1 MTVLKKFPVI
11 DMHEDIGYY
20 YATGGHD
27 GLTMADFSED
37 VAGRHGDIPKY
48 RKARVRVVF
57 SAVFPLMPAFNP
69 ELSRIIWSG
78 YHQKPLL
85 YVNYPRAVKLNIL
98 EQVKIYHRLFK
109 TYPEIKPVSEP
120 GDIDRLLESRDV
132 GFLISLEGADGLDEP
147 GDLELLYRLGV
158 RSLQMTWNYDTKY
171 ASSCMSRK
179 DYGLTGLGEALVD
192 EANRLGVI
200 LDISHVGEKASLE
213 IIEASKLP
221 VIASHANVKTVKKHV
236 RNLSDEVLEA
246 LASKGGVVG
255 FTVIPSM
262 ISEKPCLED
271 LVEHILYVCQHYG
284 SELLGLGTDYFGLIG
299 VKPPKGL
306 EDVSKLDGLW
316 EALMDRGL
324 NESDVEA
331 MAYGNALRVLKA
343 HENRWRRLKP

>member
-1 MTVLKKFPVI
+1 MEGFPVI
-11 DMHEDIGYY
+11 DMHEDVSYY
-20 YATGGHD
+20 YTTGGHD
-27 GLTMADFSED
+27 GLPMADFSED
-37 VAGRHGDIPKY
+37 AEGRHADIPKY
-48 RKARVRVVF
+48 RRARVRVVF
-57 SAVFPLMPAFNP
+57 SSVFPLMPAFNP
-69 ELSRIIWSG
+69 MLSQVVWSG
-78 YHQKPLL
+78 YLQKPLP

-98 EQVKIYHRLFK
+98 EQVKVYHRLFK
-109 TYPEIKPVSEP
+109 AYPEVQPVSEP
-120 GDIDRLLESRDV
+120 GDVDRVFESGDV
-132 GFLISLEGADGLDEP
+132 GFLISLEGTDGLDEP

-213 IIEASKLP
+213 IIGASKLP
-221 VIASHANVKTVKKHV
+221 VIASHANVKAVMNHK
-236 RNLSDEVLEA
+236 RNLSDAVLEA

-262 ISEKPCLED
+262 ISEKPCIEG
-271 LVEHILYVCQHYG
+271 LVEHILYVHRHYG
-284 SELLGLGTDYFGLIG
+284 RELLGLGTDYFGLIG

-306 EDVSKLDGLW
+306 EDISKLNGLW
-316 EALMDRGL
+316 EKLMDGGL
-324 NESDVEA
+324 SERDVEA

-343 HENRWRRLKP
+343 HESLWRRLKP